1 LLIVRRAI
9 VHLPPER
16 PYRACEEHF
25 AIFESLAKRDGKKAS
40 QLMKDHIST
49 IKKFVLD
56 DLKNRQNDFDSE
68 TYWGLLNQ
76 A

>member
-1 LLIVRRAI
+1 
-9 VHLPPER
+9 VHLTPER

-25 AIFESLAKRDGKKAS
+25 AVFESLAKGNGKKAS

-68 TYWGLLNQ
+68 TYWGLSNQ